1 MSAPLLD
8 RIDLQLELQ
17 PLETDELF
25 AENALPESSAVV
37 QLRVEAARERQRMRY
52 RKGSA
57 TPLNARLRGADL
69 RKFCALDADCRALL
83 QAAVDRL
90 GFSARAFDRIRRVA
104 RTIADLA
111 HSDDVQASHIAE
123 AIQYRALDRP
133 LRRF

>member
-1 MSAPLLD
+1 
-8 RIDLQLELQ
+8 
-17 PLETDELF
+17 
-25 AENALPESSAVV
+25 
-37 QLRVEAARERQRMRY
+37 VEAARERQRMRH
-52 RKGSA
+52 RKNAAA

-69 RKFCALDADCRALL
+69 RKFCALDAECRALL

-111 HSDDVQASHIAE
+111 QCDAVQAPHIAE

-133 LRRF
+133 LRRY